1 MPRCQKMLSPYSHI
15 STEATPKFLRSP
27 ACVRDFFLP
36 YVLCLPDRPPA
47 RKLFVIIVLLVWFT
61 AAEKRRALHNISK
74 DRQREEGIPMRF
86 VVLNPDAERRE
97 GLKAL
102 LRQIERRARFND
114 APDWRSAERA
124 MQRFTPNL
132 IVIDWH
138 AGIRAGE
145 LHNFVARHRS
155 LPVAVLVDSAET
167 PATVR
172 TLIDEGAR
180 GIIRRTTDSILIV
193 KFLELILLGGDHLP
207 ADVLGPSTPWPP
219 PPRRNAKGTAQV
231 RKLRPNVQLSP
242 RQEQILRC
250 VHMGNTNKM
259 IARALGISEG
269 TVKVHLTSIFQQ
281 LGAPNRA
288 AAVAIYNGLLANQ
301 LEVLRTQREHPP
313 KPKHGE
319 HGPVPLRAREGLTFR
334 YPLLPGDSVEPLPI
348 AAEPDAPYG
357 APPPALQAQPAQAT
371 ENADE
376 EAPAPARPHVLP
388 SNE

>member
-1 MPRCQKMLSPYSHI
+1 
-15 STEATPKFLRSP
+15 
-27 ACVRDFFLP
+27 
-36 YVLCLPDRPPA
+36 
-47 RKLFVIIVLLVWFT
+47 
-61 AAEKRRALHNISK
+61 
-74 DRQREEGIPMRF
+74 MRF

-102 LRQIERRARFND
+102 LRQIDRRARFND
-114 APDWRSAERA
+114 APDWRSAERT
-124 MQRFTPNL
+124 MHRFTPNL

-138 AGIRAGE
+138 AGIRPGE
-145 LHNFVARHRS
+145 LRHFVSRHRT
-155 LPVAVLVDSAET
+155 LPVAILIDNGE
-167 PATVR
+167 PPPMVR
-172 TLIDEGAR
+172 RLIDEGAR

-207 ADVLGPSTPWPP
+207 ADVLGPFAPWPL
-219 PPRRNAKGTAQV
+219 PPRRNAKGAALARKV
-231 RKLRPNVQLSP
+231 RPKVHLSP

-288 AAVAIYNGLLANQ
+288 AAVAIYNGLLSNQ
-301 LEVLRTQREHPP
+301 LQVLRAQCARAP

-319 HGPVPLRAREGLTFR
+319 HGPIPLRAREDSG
-334 YPLLPGDSVEPLPI
+334 YAYSLLSDDTEAPLPM
-348 AAEPDAPYG
+348 AAEPDTPYG
-357 APPPALQAQPAQAT
+357 G
-371 ENADE
+371 
-376 EAPAPARPHVLP
+376 PAPARHEPPAEMADTADTAEDDTQMTARVHVLP

>member
-1 MPRCQKMLSPYSHI
+1 
-15 STEATPKFLRSP
+15 
-27 ACVRDFFLP
+27 
-36 YVLCLPDRPPA
+36 
-47 RKLFVIIVLLVWFT
+47 
-61 AAEKRRALHNISK
+61 
-74 DRQREEGIPMRF
+74 MRF

-102 LRQIERRARFND
+102 LRQIDRRARFND

-138 AGIRAGE
+138 DGIRAGE
-145 LHNFVARHRS
+145 LRHFVMRHRS
-155 LPVAVLVDSAET
+155 LPVAILVDSTET
-167 PATVR
+167 PTTVR
-172 TLIDEGAR
+172 ALIDEGAR

-193 KFLELILLGGDHLP
+193 KFLELIMLGGDHLP
-207 ADVLGPSTPWPP
+207 ADVLGPCTPWPL
-219 PPRRNAKGTAQV
+219 PPRRNAKAAAQARRV
-231 RKLRPNVQLSP
+231 RPKVHLSP

-288 AAVAIYNGLLANQ
+288 AAVAIYNGLLANHLQ
-301 LEVLRTQREHPP
+301 VLRAQCERPA
-313 KPKHGE
+313 KPRHGE
-319 HGPVPLRAREGLTFR
+319 HGPVPLRAREDLAFR
-334 YPLLPGDSVEPLPI
+334 YPLLSGDSAEPLPI
-348 AAEPDAPYG
+348 AAEPQAPYG
-357 APPPALQAQPAQAT
+357 DPAAAQQVRPVEAQDAS
-371 ENADE
+371 ESADE
-376 EAPAPARPHVLP
+376 EALVLARAHVLP